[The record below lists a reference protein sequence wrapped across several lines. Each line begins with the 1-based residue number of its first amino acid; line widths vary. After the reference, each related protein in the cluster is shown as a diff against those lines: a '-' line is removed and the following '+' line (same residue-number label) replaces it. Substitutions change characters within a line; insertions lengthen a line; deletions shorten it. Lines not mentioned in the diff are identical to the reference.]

1 MKLPRSTENKITED
15 KDGKKVP
22 QLGITEAISV
32 HCNIVNNDS
41 PEDWKLLYLFVP
53 NEFFDNLLEISPA
66 NIILLKA
73 FSSDFLYIEVWF
85 TDKNNQP
92 LEIED
97 RINLALVTK

>member
-41 PEDWKLLYLFVP
+41 PED
-53 NEFFDNLLEISPA
+53 
-66 NIILLKA
+66 
-73 FSSDFLYIEVWF
+73 
-85 TDKNNQP
+85 
-92 LEIED
+92 
-97 RINLALVTK
+97 

>member
-53 NEFFDNLLEISPA
+53 MNSL
-66 NIILLKA
+66 IIYWK
-73 FSSDFLYIEVWF
+73 FHQQILYF
-85 TDKNNQP
+85 
-92 LEIED
+92 
-97 RINLALVTK
+97 